1 MLHIVKFFLALTL
14 LSGISSAFADSGS
27 CKFESMGTFIP
38 DIPQMAIP
46 SDLPDGTVL
55 YRSPVSQLKLNC
67 TYDPGPGIFTTGTG
81 VYYSTTSDFNSLQSQ
96 RNGIKLTIYINDAPI
111 NSAVVA
117 KEFGRSSQG
126 YSSVFSSD
134 VNIYFTI
141 TVDRSRG
148 SLPES
153 GTQLVGSF
161 ESVYFYIKRLEWPR
175 AVIGF
180 RTPKITAIPCSM
192 DMTIS
197 PNTLN
202 WGAIQTSKLESG
214 NDFSRNFSVI
224 LKKKSSCTVNS
235 AAPFGVNIWFDRAGQ
250 SLNPDG
256 SLDLNN
262 GTGLS
267 IKDNLGTV
275 VAYDTIYQ
283 IPDVKVES
291 VLTRNFTA
299 QIQKTSGKDI
309 KTGSFSTVLVI
320 RMNYY

>member
-1 MLHIVKFFLALTL
+1 
-14 LSGISSAFADSGS
+14 
-27 CKFESMGTFIP
+27 
-38 DIPQMAIP
+38 MAIP
-46 SDLPDGTVL
+46 SDLPDGTIL

-67 TYDPGPGIFTTGTG
+67 TYDPGPGIFTSGVG
-81 VYYSTTSDFNSLQSQ
+81 VYYSTTSDFNTLQSQ
-96 RNGIKLTIYINDAPI
+96 NNGIKLTIYINDVPVS
-111 NSAVVA
+111 SAVVA
-117 KEFGRSSQG
+117 REFARSSQG
-126 YSSVFSSD
+126 NPSVFSSD

-141 TVDRSRG
+141 TVDRNRG
-148 SLPES
+148 SIPES
-153 GTQLVGSF
+153 GTQLSGSF

-180 RTPKITAIPCSM
+180 YTPKITAIPCSM

-214 NDFSRNFSVI
+214 QGFSKNFSIV
-224 LKKKSSCTVNS
+224 LKKRSTCTIYS
-235 AAPFGVNIWFDRAGQ
+235 AAPFGANIWFDRAGQ
-250 SLNPDG
+250 NLNPDG

-267 IKDNLGTV
+267 IKDNSGTV
-275 VAYDTIYQ
+275 VAYDTNYQ

-291 VLTRNFTA
+291 VLTRSFTA
-299 QIQKTSGKDI
+299 QIKKTNGKDL

>member
-1 MLHIVKFFLALTL
+1 MLHFLKYFLVLSL
-14 LSGISSAFADSGS
+14 LSGISNAFADSGS
-27 CKFESMGTFIP
+27 CQFASGTFIP
-38 DIPQMAIP
+38 VIPQMAIP
-46 SDLPDGTVL
+46 SDLPDGTIL

-67 TYDPGPGIFTTGTG
+67 TYDPGPGIFTSGTG
-81 VYYSTTSDFNSLQSQ
+81 VYYSTTSDFNTLQSQ
-96 RNGIKLTIYINDAPI
+96 NNGIKLTIYINDTPVS
-111 NSAVVA
+111 SAVVA
-117 KEFGRSSQG
+117 REFGRSSQG

-153 GTQLVGSF
+153 GTQLSGSF

-175 AVIGF
+175 AIVGF
-180 RTPKITAIPCSM
+180 NTPKITAIPCSM

-214 NDFSRNFSVI
+214 QDFSKNFSII
-224 LKKKSSCTVNS
+224 LKKKSTCTIYS

-250 SLNPDG
+250 NLNPDG

-267 IKDNLGTV
+267 IKDNSGTV
-275 VAYDTIYQ
+275 VEYDTNYQ

-299 QIQKTSGKDI
+299 QIQKTSGKDL